1 MSSDILF
8 LKTWWNHSIF
18 PCVLGLYGRDW
29 TICIF
34 FIRQNRFTDPLNSF
48 PLSDWRVS
56 GRFYFFI
63 FSFTPREC
71 FLFKRPMKS
80 RKTTSD
86 NDRISDRLFLDI
98 VRLGFLYL
106 KGLFD
111 WFHEPKFRKKN
122 AYKRVQKVFMVHPP
136 SQACSHFPWRRVS
149 RFYFFVFVSSLFF
162 LPTNY
167 KNAFKKVIQKDILR
181 EFIFTIR

>member
-1 MSSDILF
+1 MQFGRFFILLIPDRFWVTMSSDILF
-8 LKTWWNHSIF
+8 LKTWWNHSTF
-18 PCVLGLYGRDW
+18 PCALGFYGRDW

-34 FIRQNRFTDPLNSF
+34 FIRQNRCTDPLNSF
-48 PLSDWRVS
+48 PLSDWGVS

-98 VRLGFLYL
+98 VRLAFSYL
-106 KGLFD
+106 QGLFD
-111 WFHEPKFRKKN
+111 WFHEPKFRKKYT
-122 AYKRVQKVFMVHPP
+122 YKRAQKVFMVHPP
-136 SQACSHFPWRRVS
+136 SQAPSHFPWGRVS

-167 KNAFKKVIQKDILR
+167 
-181 EFIFTIR
+181 